1 MTYKTEQEAF
11 WAGSFGDDYSQRND
25 GAQLLQ
31 SKIAQFSTILKS
43 TGSIESVIEFGANIG
58 LNLQSLERL
67 LPNIALSA
75 LEINE
80 FAVSKLTEWGKCQE
94 VFHQSALTFESKKQY
109 EMSMILGVLVHTNP
123 SQLPAMYEKL
133 YQSSKRWILVS
144 EAYNP
149 KPIEIEYR
157 GNAGRYYKRDFAG
170 EMLELYPDLK
180 LVDYGFIYRRDT
192 KFPQDDATWF
202 LMEKRGEK

>member
-1 MTYKTEQEAF
+1 MEYKTEQETF
-11 WAGSFGDDYSQRND
+11 WAGSFGDDYSQRNNSEV
-25 GAQLLQ
+25 LLK
-31 SKIAQFSTILKS
+31 SKIAQFSNILQS
-43 TGSIESVIEFGANIG
+43 TGPIKSVIEFGSNIG
-58 LNLQSLERL
+58 LNLHSLDRL

-80 FAVSKLTEWGKCQE
+80 FAVSKLSEWGRCQE
-94 VFHQSALTFESKKQY
+94 IFHQSALTFEPKKQY

-123 SQLPAMYEKL
+123 NELPTMYEKL
-133 YQSSKRWILVS
+133 YQSSQRWILVS

-170 EMLELYPDLK
+170 EMLDIYPDLR

-192 KFPQDDATWF
+192 KFPQDDPTWF
-202 LMEKRGEK
+202 LMEKKR